1 MKIRRIWN
9 TYSIHVL
16 LSRHHFSMGIK
27 ARRIQRDL
35 CTDDPVT
42 SACVC
47 VATHLQRL
55 WQCLHLHKRVVARLE
70 HGRVD
75 VHVIDDVLGFVPP
88 SFCMS
93 QIGAHMRWK
102 HTIVKV
108 VIVVF
113 RRFVWNPHSGQP
125 FDHAASNAAGQER
138 AQRKATVWGQQL
150 SILLESKQHVSLP
163 VKGPASING
172 SSVRACLS
180 LRQFTQGTLKM
191 NETVLPGRPVDAHC
205 CQQITK
211 SNSRPNRVAY
221 STRTPVKANR
231 LLGHVL
237 FLPAVAR
244 TNEGNR
250 HWNNRAPFSRCNLIH
265 VELHWLWHPC
275 DLQLVLRSGQVRHST
290 MVAHHVQGR
299 RSDPTSLLQVLQ
311 GWLRVTSG
319 AQHGWVPLNPLVW
332 CSSITHIHLSTS
344 WRRGISR
351 LVSQRAVERAIL
363 PSTIVPSRAGSATCA
378 MFGQTTPVQATRSW
392 CWVKKLEQPADHI
405 LDRYGSETGIQQE
418 LCT

>member
-125 FDHAASNAAGQER
+125 FDHAASNAE
-138 AQRKATVWGQQL
+138 
-150 SILLESKQHVSLP
+150 ESHGL
-163 VKGPASING
+163 G
-172 SSVRACLS
+172 S
-180 LRQFTQGTLKM
+180 TTL
-191 NETVLPGRPVDAHC
+191 
-205 CQQITK
+205 
-211 SNSRPNRVAY
+211 
-221 STRTPVKANR
+221 
-231 LLGHVL
+231 
-237 FLPAVAR
+237 
-244 TNEGNR
+244 
-250 HWNNRAPFSRCNLIH
+250 
-265 VELHWLWHPC
+265 
-275 DLQLVLRSGQVRHST
+275 HS
-290 MVAHHVQGR
+290 A
-299 RSDPTSLLQVLQ
+299 
-311 GWLRVTSG
+311 WK
-319 AQHGWVPLNPLVW
+319 
-332 CSSITHIHLSTS
+332 
-344 WRRGISR
+344 
-351 LVSQRAVERAIL
+351 
-363 PSTIVPSRAGSATCA
+363 
-378 MFGQTTPVQATRSW
+378 QATRLAPCQGPSQYQWKFRKSLSFLEAIHPRDPQNERNGAPWKAGWCPLLPANHKVELPSKQSCLQHPHPSQSQPSSW
-392 CWVKKLEQPADHI
+392 SCSVPSGGCPHKW
-405 LDRYGSETGIQQE
+405 R
-418 LCT
+418 